1 MKEIF
6 KKGKEVQII
15 LSTFD
20 LRLSN
25 TSKLVMKVW
34 LQNIMEKITFIPDT
48 QEEPVEFYVLEE
60 TRIGGVDY
68 ILVTDSEEGDAECLI
83 LKDLSEAEDAEA
95 IYAIVED
102 ENELDSVFGVFEQML
117 EDVDIER

>member
-1 MKEIF
+1 M
-6 KKGKEVQII
+6 
-15 LSTFD
+15 D
-20 LRLSN
+20 
-25 TSKLVMKVW
+25 
-34 LQNIMEKITFIPDT
+34 KITFISEND
-48 QEEPVEFYVLEE
+48 EAVEFYVLEE

-95 IYAIVED
+95 VYAIVED
-102 ENELDSVFGVFEQML
+102 ENELYSVFGVFEQML

>member
-1 MKEIF
+1 
-6 KKGKEVQII
+6 
-15 LSTFD
+15 
-20 LRLSN
+20 
-25 TSKLVMKVW
+25 
-34 LQNIMEKITFIPDT
+34 MEKITFVPDD
-48 QEEPVEFYVLEE
+48 QGEAVEFYVLEE

-83 LKDLSEAEDAEA
+83 LKDLSEEGDVEG

-102 ENELDSVFGVFEQML
+102 ERELDSVFGVFEQML

>member
-1 MKEIF
+1 M
-6 KKGKEVQII
+6 
-15 LSTFD
+15 D
-20 LRLSN
+20 
-25 TSKLVMKVW
+25 
-34 LQNIMEKITFIPDT
+34 KITFISEN
-48 QEEPVEFYVLEE
+48 EEAVEFYVLEE

-83 LKDLSEAEDAEA
+83 LKDLSKAEDAEA
-95 IYAIVED
+95 VYAIVED

>member
-1 MKEIF
+1 
-6 KKGKEVQII
+6 
-15 LSTFD
+15 
-20 LRLSN
+20 
-25 TSKLVMKVW
+25 
-34 LQNIMEKITFIPDT
+34 MEKITFIPDI

-60 TRIGGVDY
+60 TRIGGVNY

-83 LKDLSEAEDAEA
+83 LKDLSEAEEAEA
-95 IYAIVED
+95 VYAIVED

>member
-1 MKEIF
+1 
-6 KKGKEVQII
+6 
-15 LSTFD
+15 
-20 LRLSN
+20 
-25 TSKLVMKVW
+25 
-34 LQNIMEKITFIPDT
+34 MEKITFVPDD
-48 QEEPVEFYVLEE
+48 QGEAVEFYVLEE

-83 LKDLSEAEDAEA
+83 LKDLSEEGDAEG

-102 ENELDSVFGVFEQML
+102 ERDLDSVFGVFEQML

>member
-1 MKEIF
+1 
-6 KKGKEVQII
+6 
-15 LSTFD
+15 
-20 LRLSN
+20 
-25 TSKLVMKVW
+25 
-34 LQNIMEKITFIPDT
+34 MEKITFISEN
-48 QEEPVEFYVLEE
+48 EEAVEFYVLEE

-83 LKDLSEAEDAEA
+83 LKDLSKAEDADA

-102 ENELDSVFGVFEQML
+102 ENELNSVFGVFEQML

>member
-1 MKEIF
+1 
-6 KKGKEVQII
+6 
-15 LSTFD
+15 
-20 LRLSN
+20 
-25 TSKLVMKVW
+25 
-34 LQNIMEKITFIPDT
+34 MERITIVPDD
-48 QEEPVEFYVLEE
+48 QGESVEFYVLEE

-83 LKDLSEAEDAEA
+83 LKDLSEEGDAEG

-102 ENELDSVFGVFEQML
+102 ERELDSVFGVFEQML

>member
-1 MKEIF
+1 
-6 KKGKEVQII
+6 
-15 LSTFD
+15 
-20 LRLSN
+20 
-25 TSKLVMKVW
+25 
-34 LQNIMEKITFIPDT
+34 MEKITFIPDH
-48 QEEPVEFYVLEE
+48 EEEAVDFYVLEE
-60 TRIGGVDY
+60 TRIGGINY

>member
-1 MKEIF
+1 M
-6 KKGKEVQII
+6 
-15 LSTFD
+15 
-20 LRLSN
+20 
-25 TSKLVMKVW
+25 
-34 LQNIMEKITFIPDT
+34 MEKITFIAEN
-48 QEEPVEFYVLEE
+48 EEAVEFYVLEE

-83 LKDLSEAEDAEA
+83 LKDLSAAEDADA
-95 IYAIVED
+95 VYAIVED